1 MLFLWVKSIPDVLG
15 TTPPYCSCTDWEA
28 MILLKI
34 SPSLQTEAAV
44 SSQEDSIAKI
54 VMPIRQ
60 KYYLVLMATTGSNL
74 AAMDAGIIPANT
86 PNPIQILSPRMTIL
100 GAI

>member
-1 MLFLWVKSIPDVLG
+1 MAAGDGRWVHAWRIH
-15 TTPPYCSCTDWEA
+15 TPQLSETG
-28 MILLKI
+28 
-34 SPSLQTEAAV
+34 AAV

-86 PNPIQILSPRMTIL
+86 PNPIQILSPRMTIF